1 MSKQVNLDGGTSPA
15 YGGTSPAKLWTIV
28 VDPGHGGRDPGA
40 VGRVHGLKERDVVLE
55 IAQRMVSISETGR
68 IGIVLTRDSNK
79 IRRTLQ
85 ERARKATTLRA
96 DAFLSLHCNAF
107 GNTLVTGHETF
118 FWHSNLRGQRLAQF
132 IVSDIV
138 RATGWV
144 NRGVKSNNT
153 FGVLRGTQGLAA
165 VLVEY
170 DFISNPLREVEFMNP
185 ERLQLL
191 AETTYYAVDR
201 YLSIHG

>member
-1 MSKQVNLDGGTSPA
+1 MSKQINLD
-15 YGGTSPAKLWTIV
+15 GGTSPAKLWTIV

-40 VGRVHGLKERDVVLE
+40 VGRVHGLRERDVVLE

-68 IGIVLTRDSNK
+68 IGVVLTRDSNT
-79 IRRTLQ
+79 ISRTLQ

-107 GNTLVTGHETF
+107 GNTMVNGHETF

-170 DFISNPLREVEFMNP
+170 DFISNPPREVEFMNP